1 MTLKRF
7 VAVGEC
13 MIEMS
18 GGTDG
23 HWKMGIAGDTLNTAW
38 HFRNATND
46 RDWQVRYA
54 TALGVDRYS
63 DQISKFISDARIDVS
78 AIQRLPGERPGLYLI
93 DQENGDR
100 VFTYWREN
108 SAARKMVDDISM
120 LTAAFRDA
128 DVIYLSGITLAI
140 LSEDR
145 RAALIDVLRQQPTQ
159 TQIAFDPNIRP
170 ALWEDQQACKKAL
183 SEVAAITDVILPSFD
198 DEAALFEDRT
208 PEETVMR
215 YRDLGVAEIVVK
227 NGKEPCIFLK
237 DDHAAC
243 LETPPVSNVVDATGA
258 GDSFNAAFLAARFDG
273 KETADAIRHGQALSG
288 RVIQTH
294 GALLTRE

>member
-1 MTLKRF
+1 MTQKRF
-7 VAVGEC
+7 VATGEC

-18 GGTDG
+18 GGADG

-38 HFRNATND
+38 HFRNATHD
-46 RDWQVRYA
+46 QDWQVRYA

-100 VFTYWREN
+100 VFTYWRDN
-108 SAARKMVDDISM
+108 SAARKMADDISS
-120 LTAAFRDA
+120 LAAAFRDA

-140 LSEDR
+140 LGQDQ
-145 RAALIDVLRQQPTQ
+145 RAALIDLLRQQATQ
-159 TQIAFDPNIRP
+159 TRIAFDPNIRP
-170 ALWEDQQACKKAL
+170 ALWEDQHACKKAL

-198 DEAALFEDRT
+198 DEATLFGDRS
-208 PEETVMR
+208 PEETIMR
-215 YRDLGVAEIVVK
+215 YRDLGTAEIVVK
-227 NGKEPCIFLK
+227 NGKDACAFLHEGYAENI
-237 DDHAAC
+237 D
-243 LETPPVSNVVDATGA
+243 TPPVSNVVDATGA
-258 GDSFNAAFLAARFDG
+258 GDSFNAAFLAARFGG
-273 KETADAIRHGQALSG
+273 KETVEAIRDGQALSA

-294 GALLTRE
+294 GALLTRP